1 MSLKSAKRV
10 FIVSDTHLGCRSNS
24 KEWLDIVRDYFF
36 NFFIPLVKRE
46 YREGDILF
54 HLGDVFDNRQSV
66 NLFAMHYAIEIFEE
80 LSKTFKEIH
89 ILVGNHDIARKQSNE
104 ITGLDIFKHF
114 QNIKIYKHAELIE
127 LGSKKALMMP
137 WRRDKEHEIE
147 TLIKYP
153 HADYLFCHSEFQGVQ
168 LSRNPK
174 NRHDG
179 GNDVDNFKFYNKVY
193 SGHIHY
199 RQKRKNFLMVGN
211 PYEMT
216 RSDLGNQKGIYL
228 LDIETGEEEFF
239 VNDFSPKFM
248 KINLKDALNMSI
260 GDLKSKINN
269 NFIDLFISSET
280 VIKYNLSSLMNLIE
294 GYARKIE
301 PNIYE
306 NEVEMKILMD
316 DTEED
321 STSYKNF
328 DIMTISKKYIEATNY
343 DEDFKKRLISSIK
356 ELYKETNK

>member
-1 MSLKSAKRV
+1 
-10 FIVSDTHLGCRSNS
+10 
-24 KEWLDIVRDYFF
+24 
-36 NFFIPLVKRE
+36 
-46 YREGDILF
+46 
-54 HLGDVFDNRQSV
+54 
-66 NLFAMHYAIEIFEE
+66 
-80 LSKTFKEIH
+80 
-89 ILVGNHDIARKQSNE
+89 
-104 ITGLDIFKHF
+104 
-114 QNIKIYKHAELIE
+114 
-127 LGSKKALMMP
+127 
-137 WRRDKEHEIE
+137 
-147 TLIKYP
+147 
-153 HADYLFCHSEFQGVQ
+153 
-168 LSRNPK
+168 
-174 NRHDG
+174 
-179 GNDVDNFKFYNKVY
+179 
-193 SGHIHY
+193 
-199 RQKRKNFLMVGN
+199 MVGN